1 MLLRTVISDLGNV
14 ILWFDNSIF
23 FKKLSTYCSHS
34 EEKIKEA
41 AHTNLGLIRLFDS
54 GQITPQ
60 EFYSRIVKE
69 LKARIDQECFFAI
82 YCDVFSLNMP
92 VLKLLQKLKTSCKLV
107 LLSNTDVR
115 RFGFIKKRFP
125 EILIFDE
132 YVLSFELGVM
142 KPDPAIYGEAL
153 KKAGTDPQE
162 CVFIDDLEKNI
173 EGSQKMGIRGILYTP
188 ETDLEAELRKLG
200 LTF

>member
-1 MLLRTVISDLGNV
+1 MFLKTVISDLGNV

-23 FKKLSTYCSHS
+23 FKKISAHCSYS
-34 EEKIKEA
+34 EEKISEA
-41 AHTNLGLIRLFDS
+41 AQTNLGLIRLFDT

-69 LKARIDQECFFAI
+69 LKAQVDQEYFFAI

-92 VLKLLQKLKTSCKLV
+92 VLKLLQKLKTSYKLV
-107 LLSNTDVR
+107 LLSNTDVC

-173 EGSQKMGIRGILYTP
+173 EGSQKMGMGGILYTP